1 MKKLVLHIGTG
12 KTGSTA
18 LQEGLYFAHKN
29 NALGS
34 VCYPR
39 LLGKH
44 HHNELCTLVMPHE
57 RIRRDI
63 RSRYPQDNQ
72 DYQNYVASVR
82 SAFVSDI
89 AEQQTVLLSGEYF
102 CGFNSQEAK
111 AFVTILRQLGFTEI
125 HTLVYFREPV
135 SLYLSQ
141 IQQRLKASSTFSDPR
156 TFQFGYLRILEHW
169 EGLTTSLSVREFDR
183 RRLVGSDIVDDYL
196 AFVEK
201 VVGVQLTVPIRH
213 RRASNESLSAASMA
227 LLQDFRRQFYAEQD
241 NVFDPATIALLK
253 RLPKL
258 EAAID
263 LQERPKLSANVAQFI
278 RFRHRQQI
286 KVLAEQ
292 YNVQWS
298 MNDEPVELNGDYSD
312 VRRVVDYSAAD
323 EMAYR
328 RLCLQFIHAKLPKK

>member
-1 MKKLVLHIGTG
+1 MKKVILHIGTG

-29 NALGS
+29 NALGPA
-34 VCYPR
+34 CYPR

-63 RSRYPQDNQ
+63 RSRFPEDNQ

-82 SAFVSDI
+82 TAFVSEM
-89 AEQQTVLLSGEYF
+89 AEHDTVLLSGEYF
-102 CGFNSQEAK
+102 CGFNAQEAQE
-111 AFVTILRQLGFTEI
+111 FVNILRQLGFTEI

-156 TFQFGYLRILEHW
+156 TFQFGYLRILQQW
-169 EGLTTSLSVREFDR
+169 EGLTASLSVREFDR
-183 RRLVGSDIVDDYL
+183 RRLVGGDIVDDFL
-196 AFVEK
+196 AFVEQ
-201 VVGVQLTVPIRH
+201 VIGTQLTVPARH

-227 LLQDFRRQFYAEQD
+227 LLQDFRRQFYADHD
-241 NVFDPATIALLK
+241 NVFDPATVALLK

-258 EAAID
+258 EAAIG
-263 LQERPKLSANVAQFI
+263 LQARPQLCSTVAQYI
-278 RFRHRQQI
+278 RYRHRQQMS
-286 KVLAEQ
+286 VLAEQ
-292 YNVQWS
+292 YHVRWS
-298 MNDEPVELNGDYSD
+298 ISDEPVELHGDYND
-312 VRRVVDYSAAD
+312 VRDVVDYSASD
-323 EMAYR
+323 EMAYK